1 MGDASEPPLAI
12 RAARVS
18 FSYAG
23 ERQALREVSLV
34 IRRGEFVAFIG
45 RNGSGKTTLV
55 KHFNGSLRPPRRDP
69 VSRVLVYDAGG
80 RAYDTRSTPVHVL
93 ARLVGYVFQN
103 PDRQTFMDTVQ
114 AELSFGPR
122 NIGLPADEMARRMER
137 VIERV
142 ALNGLGSRNP
152 FRLSRGQRQRVAL
165 AAILM
170 MEPDIL
176 IVDEPTTGQ
185 DRRESRAV
193 LEILKDYNR
202 SGRTVLIV
210 THDMALV
217 AEYAHRVV
225 VMRDGRPIA
234 DADPRAVF
242 ASGDLLRTSNITAP
256 QVTELSL
263 RLGLGCLLNVGE
275 VRDAVLARVGSGVP
289 ASHPGGEDGPPS
301 PAPL

>member
-1 MGDASEPPLAI
+1 MVDATEPPLAI

-18 FSYAG
+18 FSYTG
-23 ERQALREVSLV
+23 ERDALAEVSLV

-55 KHFNGSLRPPRRDP
+55 KHFNGSLRPARRDP
-69 VSRVLVYDAGG
+69 QSRVLVYDADG
-80 RAYDTRSTPVHVL
+80 RAYDTRSTPIHVL

-103 PDRQTFMDTVQ
+103 PDRQTFMDSVQ

-122 NIGLPADEMARRMER
+122 NIGLSPDETARRIER
-137 VIERV
+137 VLERV
-142 ALNGLGSRNP
+142 ALRGLEARNP

-165 AAILM
+165 AAILV

-193 LEILKDYNR
+193 LDILSDYNR

-217 AEYAHRVV
+217 AEYAQRVV

-234 DADPRAVF
+234 DADPRAIF
-242 ASGDLLRTSNITAP
+242 ARGDLLRTSNITAP

-263 RLGLGCLLNVGE
+263 RLGLGCLLRVGE
-275 VRDAVLARVGSGVP
+275 VQDALLARVGWRRPPP
-289 ASHPGGEDGPPS
+289 APGGEAGLPS
-301 PAPL
+301 AAPR

>member
-1 MGDASEPPLAI
+1 MGDATEPPLAI

-18 FSYAG
+18 FSYTG
-23 ERQALREVSLV
+23 EREVLNQVSLV

-55 KHFNGSLRPPRRDP
+55 KHFNGSLRPARHDP
-69 VSRVLVYDAGG
+69 VSRVLVYDAEG

-103 PDRQTFMDTVQ
+103 PDRQTFMDSVQ

-122 NIGLPADEMARRMER
+122 NIGLPPQETARRIER
-137 VIERV
+137 VLERV
-142 ALNGLGSRNP
+142 ALRGLEARNP

-165 AAILM
+165 AAILV

-193 LEILKDYNR
+193 LDILKDYNR

-217 AEYAHRVV
+217 AEYANRVV

-242 ASGDLLRTSNITAP
+242 ANGDLLRTSNITAP

-263 RLGLGCLLNVGE
+263 RLGLGCLLRVGE
-275 VRDAVLARVGSGVP
+275 VRDAVLARVGSWRQP
-289 ASHPGGEDGPPS
+289 APGGEAGLPS
-301 PAPL
+301 PGPQ